1 MATQTFNQKT
11 TRSKAASPGRQILTQ
26 TQFELLLTLRRGEN
40 ILVTLIVPVVLL
52 IFFTSLNIVP
62 AVNGSAVN
70 FLFPGILALAV
81 MAAGMVNLGI
91 ATAYERYYGVLKR
104 LGSSPLPRSGL
115 IIAKIISILL
125 LEIVQVVL
133 LVGVAIL
140 LYGWQPAGS
149 PPLALLAM
157 ALGTVTFAAIGLAMA
172 GAFPALYLAWWWHT
186 PTESSTGP
194 VGSYCTISACR
205 RSHPG
210 VASDHEQQRDFSWFR
225 FSHTAYMDRS
235 GSCDSHT
242 NISMGVAAISRTHYR
257 PHPLIRTGIVK
268 YSYPSTIGR
277 QIANDELWNTR
288 VLKSILAIRYE
299 NRDTIIPMYLGNRFV
314 ISGNLVNDDFHAKAY
329 RDTLLIEAQIA
340 RNNSIICMS
349 KWIMKRIIRF
359 VRIVRCSHDKSKRFR
374 T

>member
-1 MATQTFNQKT
+1 MATQTFKQRT
-11 TRSKAASPGRQILTQ
+11 TPSKAASPGRQILTQ

-172 GAFPALYLAWWWHT
+172 GALRAELTLAGANALFLLFILLGGGILPLSHLPAPLAAFAQFLPAAALTQALQATMSNNGTFPGFAFLILVIW
-186 PTESSTGP
+186 
-194 VGSYCTISACR
+194 TIVVLVIA
-205 RSHPG
+205 
-210 VASDHEQQRDFSWFR
+210 
-225 FSHTAYMDRS
+225 
-235 GSCDSHT
+235 
-242 NISMGVAAISRTHYR
+242 
-257 PHPLIRTGIVK
+257 IRTF
-268 YSYPSTIGR
+268 
-277 QIANDELWNTR
+277 QWE
-288 VLKSILAIRYE
+288 
-299 NRDTIIPMYLGNRFV
+299 
-314 ISGNLVNDDFHAKAY
+314 
-329 RDTLLIEAQIA
+329 
-340 RNNSIICMS
+340 
-349 KWIMKRIIRF
+349 
-359 VRIVRCSHDKSKRFR
+359 
-374 T
+374 